1 MARDVITNYERSVRR
16 NLTPESPLLLGS
28 ASPRR
33 RELLESVGVPLVVA
47 APKVDEALRERESW
61 NEYLERV
68 SAAKLVAAASLNAM
82 HALAVLVADTVV
94 TCDARVLDKPATPD
108 AARAAL
114 ERLSGRSHEVS
125 TRFLLGEPNGDRVTL
140 LHAETVTSIVTF
152 RALTAAEIEAYVR
165 SGEGFDKAGGYGI
178 QSGAAGFVSRI
189 AGSYTSVVGLPLA
202 EVVVALRGARLWA

>member
-1 MARDVITNYERSVRR
+1 MRR

-33 RELLESVGVPLVVA
+33 RELLESVGVPLLVVA
-47 APKVDEALRERESW
+47 PKIDEALRERESW
-61 NEYLERV
+61 NAYLERV
-68 SAAKLVAAASLNAM
+68 SAAKLEAAASL
-82 HALAVLVADTVV
+82 HRALAVLVADTVV
-94 TCDARVLDKPATPD
+94 TCEALVLDKPEGPD

-125 TRFLLGEPNGDRVTL
+125 TRFLLGEPKSDGVTL
-140 LHAETVTSIVTF
+140 LHAETVTTIVTF
-152 RALTAAEIEAYVR
+152 RPLTAAEIEAYVQ

-189 AGSYTSVVGLPLA
+189 VGSYTSVVGLPLA
-202 EVVVALRGARLWA
+202 EVLVALRGAGLWA